1 MFKAWEAMTRKVIS
15 VKEDIPVIE
24 AMKILV
30 DDNITG
36 LPVVSNDMHLLG
48 IVSEKD
54 MLNLLYHPRS
64 KPVSVSEVMTREVVR
79 FDEFDDLFEVC
90 ECLIKNN
97 FRRVPI
103 MSGGKLAGVISR
115 RDIIKF
121 ILKIR
126 KEM

>member
-1 MFKAWEAMTRKVIS
+1 MFKAWEAMTREVIS

-24 AMKILV
+24 AMNILV
-30 DDNITG
+30 DNNITG

-48 IVSEKD
+48 IISEKD
-54 MLNLLYHPRS
+54 MLNLLYHPRD
-64 KPVSVSEVMTREVVR
+64 KPVFVSEVMTREVVR

-90 ECLIKNN
+90 ECLINNN
-97 FRRVPI
+97 FRRVPV
-103 MSGGKLAGVISR
+103 MSGDKLVGVISR

-126 KEM
+126 KEI